1 MLKKKNKQTKKKN
14 VFEKHRM
21 NITRY
26 EKQNNLGIG
35 CLKFEL
41 ITCKKPSNFAY
52 DMNEQ
57 G

>member
-1 MLKKKNKQTKKKN
+1 MLIGKKKKN